1 VIGKDITRFHTVFW
15 PAMLWSVGVEAPRQV
30 FGHGWLHYGGQRMS
44 KSLGTS
50 VDPAEAAAKFG
61 PDAIRLYLTKEI
73 TYGSDGDFTWERFE
87 ERYNVDLANNFGNLV
102 SRVVSMADKYRG
114 GRVTP
119 AGDGGRL
126 AGVAGAALHRYR
138 AAMDGFAL
146 HEGVAAAYELVD
158 ATNGFI
164 ADNAPWKL
172 AKDPGNAARL
182 DAVLFEAA
190 EAVRIAAV
198 LLQPV
203 MPSSCAEILRRI
215 GAPVSGPSLRLDDA
229 AWQSS
234 GERATVQGAPMWPRS
249 ESPQKD
255 TAPKEIIVTEPVPPA
270 APAAAAAPVAAAP
283 EVDTRIGIEDFLKVE
298 LKVAK
303 VREAVAMPKSKKL
316 IRLLVDVGEPE
327 PRTILAGI
335 AEGYQPEQLVGR
347 TIVIVA
353 NLKPRP
359 MMGTESNG
367 MVLAASGPGQP
378 PILVAADDSLPPGT
392 RVG

>member
-1 VIGKDITRFHTVFW
+1 
-15 PAMLWSVGVEAPRQV
+15 
-30 FGHGWLHYGGQRMS
+30 
-44 KSLGTS
+44 
-50 VDPAEAAAKFG
+50 
-61 PDAIRLYLTKEI
+61 
-73 TYGSDGDFTWERFE
+73 
-87 ERYNVDLANNFGNLV
+87 
-102 SRVVSMADKYRG
+102 MADKYRG
-114 GRVTP
+114 GRVAP

-126 AGVAGAALHRYR
+126 AGVAAAALERYR
-138 AAMDGFAL
+138 TAMDGFAL

-164 ADNAPWKL
+164 ADSAPWKL
-172 AKDPGNAARL
+172 AKDPANAARL

-190 EAVRIAAV
+190 EAVRVAAV
-198 LLQPV
+198 MLQPV
-203 MPSSCAEILRRI
+203 IPSSSTEMLRRI
-215 GAPVSGPSLRLDDA
+215 GAPEAGSSLRLEHA
-229 AWQSS
+229 RWTPS
-234 GERATVQGAPMWPRS
+234 GDRQTITGAPMWPRS
-249 ESPQKD
+249 ES
-255 TAPKEIIVTEPVPPA
+255 KETVVTESQTPAAAPPA
-270 APAAAAAPVAAAP
+270 APAPATFEAAAPTADA
-283 EVDTRIGIEDFLKVE
+283 RIGIEDFLKVE

-303 VREAVAMPKSKKL
+303 VREASAMPKSKKL

-378 PILVAADDSLPPGT
+378 PILVAADESLAPGT